1 MSLRRVIGIM
11 NKYYFRPKMILD
23 IDQVRDIKLDILL
36 GKKVKKVKPTKVFL
50 GVTPNSKEHYERKE
64 VFDFSYKEGKT
75 DLEIQTMW
83 LEIQRA
89 KVKRGKNY
97 NF

>member
-1 MSLRRVIGIM
+1 MSLRRVVGIM
-11 NKYYFRPKMILD
+11 NKYYFRPKIYLD
-23 IDQVRDIKLDILL
+23 IDQIRDIKLDILL
-36 GKKVKKVKPTKVFL
+36 GKKVKKVKSTVVF
-50 GVTPNSKEHYERKE
+50 GGITPNSKEHYERKE
-64 VFDFSYKEGKT
+64 VFDYFYKEGKT

-83 LEIQRA
+83 LEIQRE

>member
-1 MSLRRVIGIM
+1 MSLRRIVGIM
-11 NKYYFRPKMILD
+11 NKYNFRTKVYLD
-23 IDQVRDIKLDILL
+23 IEQVRDIKLDMLL
-36 GKKVKKVKPTKVFL
+36 GKKNKKGKPTEIFF

-64 VFDFSYKEGKT
+64 VFDYFYKEGKT

-83 LEIQRA
+83 LGIQKE